1 MTNDDD
7 NPHAEISAHYLAS
20 ALEVT
25 PAELDRKILRQASAE
40 VRNSSSVG
48 WALSWLR
55 PATFV
60 ATLGITVALLL
71 EFGQY
76 ESVAPEMSDQIAT
89 LNAESMPANKRST
102 DGDAFRGAVNAAAK
116 QVRDIDAS
124 ADVKLREMP
133 SIEKVDASA
142 GVTPREMPPS
152 EEVEASAGVTL
163 QDLPLAEGAVA
174 TAEAPAAAL
183 TSATATGL
191 PRCSN
196 AQRRNPADWWRCI
209 AELRNNGFRDAAE
222 LETEEFQQAFPD
234 YVAQ

>member
-1 MTNDDD
+1 MTNDDG

-20 ALEVT
+20 AVEVT

-124 ADVKLREMP
+124 ADVKLKEMP
-133 SIEKVDASA
+133 SSEDFGASV
-142 GVTPREMPPS
+142 GD
-152 EEVEASAGVTL
+152 TL
-163 QDLPLAEGAVA
+163 QDMPTAEGAVA

-191 PRCSN
+191 PQCSN
-196 AQRRNPADWWRCI
+196 AQRQNPADWWLCI
-209 AELRNNGFRDAAE
+209 AELRDNGFRDAAE